1 MEFFRDTNI
10 DFLGKKWYFLIFS
23 LIFSVAG
30 VLSMAFW
37 HGIPLGVDFRG
48 GTLVYVKYAH
58 TPDPSA
64 IHTEIERAGLKNARV
79 QRYGQ
84 PGNNEVLIAL
94 DIQETSEQA
103 LDKGKTQI
111 IQALESH
118 AAAGQAGPQQLQFVD
133 RRELSF
139 GEGPASPRIG
149 RRGQPALHRD
159 SSGIVDYRDKTKS
172 GVLGSIDELKSVAD
186 PAVVASLQESFFV
199 SDFGIRNVEIVGPQ
213 VGQQLRKQAILATL
227 YSLGGMLIYLGFR
240 FEWIYGVAA
249 VLTVF
254 HDTLITVG
262 AFSLLNWEISLTVI
276 AAILTLIGYSNND
289 TIVVFDRIRE
299 NIKLL
304 RREKLADIVNKSINQ
319 TLSRTILTAGL
330 TFLTVLA
337 LFLFGGEVL
346 HGFSFALV
354 IGILIGTYSSI
365 AIAAPILVAYQDWRG
380 GGARSRLPCHCG
392 RAAARRSRRKKLR
405 SESGPSGVKSLTC
418 PQRQEFAE
426 GSSERAGAK
435 RMRSVSKFS

>member
-1 MEFFRDTNI
+1 VEFFKNTNI
-10 DFLGKKWYFLIFS
+10 DFLGKKWYFLTFS

-58 TPDPSA
+58 TPNIEA
-64 IHTEIERAGLKNARV
+64 IHAEIDRAGLKNARV
-79 QRYGQ
+79 QAYD
-84 PGNNEVLIAL
+84 PSHNSNEVLIQL

-103 LDKGKTQI
+103 LDQGKVRI
-111 IQALESH
+111 IQALQGNTTPGKQDLNNSSSLSI
-118 AAAGQAGPQQLQFVD
+118 QQYLLD
-133 RRELSF
+133 KDPLHLGTS
-139 GEGPASPRIG
+139 ADANPRYMAVA
-149 RRGQPALHRD
+149 Q
-159 SSGIVDYRDKTKS
+159 SIVDYRDKTKG
-172 GVLGSIDELKSVAD
+172 GVLTSLDDLKSATD
-186 PAVVASLQESFFV
+186 PAVVASLQDNFFV
-199 SDFGIRNVEIVGPQ
+199 SDFGVRNVEIVGPQ
-213 VGQQLRKQAILATL
+213 VGKQLRKQAVLATL

-304 RREKLADIVNKSINQ
+304 RRDRLADIVNKSINQ

-346 HGFSFALV
+346 RGFSLALV

-365 AIAAPILVAYQDWRG
+365 AIAAPILVAYQEWRG
-380 GGARSRLPCHCG
+380 ERGKSPIAMP
-392 RAAARRSRRKKLR
+392 LR
-405 SESGPSGVKSLTC
+405 SGNGPTQPKEKVK
-418 PQRQEFAE
+418 A
-426 GSSERAGAK
+426 
-435 RMRSVSKFS
+435 

>member
-1 MEFFRDTNI
+1 MEFFKDTNI
-10 DFLGKKWYFLIFS
+10 DFLGKKWYFLTFS

-30 VLSMAFW
+30 LLSIAFW

-58 TPDPSA
+58 TPDPSG
-64 IHTEIERAGLKNARV
+64 IHNEIERAGLKNARV

-84 PGNNEVLIAL
+84 AANNEVLIAL
-94 DIQETSEQA
+94 DIQETNEQA

-111 IQALESH
+111 IQALESN
-118 AAAGQAGPQQLQFVD
+118 AVAGKQDLNNSSSLTIANYLLEKDPLHLGSGTDANPRYTGIAQA
-133 RRELSF
+133 
-139 GEGPASPRIG
+139 
-149 RRGQPALHRD
+149 
-159 SSGIVDYRDKTKS
+159 IVNYRDKTKS
-172 GVLGSIDELKSVAD
+172 GVLGSIDELKSVTD
-186 PAVVASLQESFFV
+186 PAVVASLEESFFV

-213 VGQQLRKQAILATL
+213 VGGQLRRQAVLATL
-227 YSLGGMLIYLGFR
+227 YSLAGMLIYLAFR

-304 RREKLADIVNKSINQ
+304 RRDRLADIVNKSINQ

-365 AIAAPILVAYQDWRG
+365 AIAAPILVAYQEWRG
-380 GGARSRLPCHCG
+380 ERGKTPIAMPL
-392 RAAARRSRRKKLR
+392 
-405 SESGPSGVKSLTC
+405 
-418 PQRQEFAE
+418 
-426 GSSERAGAK
+426 RAGNGPTRPK
-435 RMRSVSKFS
+435 EKVKV